1 MRTLAAAGLTLVPQL
16 PAHAEAMF
24 AVLTDLAQQTFGS
37 AAPASLDAL
46 RQRFARLAEGWS
58 PDGRQQWLNWVVML
72 PDGNL
77 AGYVQATIGPDR
89 CASIGYELASPF
101 WGRGIG
107 TEAVGRMIDELVGP
121 YAVQGLHAS
130 LHPDNLRSMR
140 LLLRLGFEPWLPG
153 RLPAAQPMPA
163 HDAGD
168 CLMICPLPRPVG
180 DTPTREHPEA

>member
-1 MRTLAAAGLTLVPQL
+1 MRTLDAAGLTLVPQL

-24 AVLTDLAQQTFGS
+24 AVLADLALQPFGS

-46 RQRFARLAEGWS
+46 RQRFARLAQGWS

-89 CASIGYELASPF
+89 CASIGYELAPAH

-107 TEAVGRMIDELVGP
+107 TQAAALMIDELVAH
-121 YAVQGLHAS
+121 YRIQGLHAS
-130 LHPDNLRSMR
+130 LHPDNHRSMR
-140 LLLRLGFEPWLPG
+140 LLLRLGFVPL
-153 RLPAAQPMPA
+153 RADLLAAGQSVPV
-163 HDAGD
+163 HDEGD
-168 CLMICPLPRPVG
+168 CVMVCPLPWRRPG
-180 DTPTREHPEA
+180 RG